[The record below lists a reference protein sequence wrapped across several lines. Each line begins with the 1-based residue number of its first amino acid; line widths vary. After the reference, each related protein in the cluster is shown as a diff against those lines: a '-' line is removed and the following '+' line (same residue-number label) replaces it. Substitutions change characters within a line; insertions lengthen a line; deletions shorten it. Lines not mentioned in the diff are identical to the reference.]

1 MKYQLGILG
10 LGKMGSSILSGII
23 KSKIYQKEEVLLFDV
38 NDELKQKYSDLG
50 YKFSDSEQSL
60 IDNVEM
66 LILAIKPQMFKVL
79 NNLKIN
85 NDLVVISIAAGKTIK
100 DLEEIFGKQQFIR
113 VMPNT
118 PSLISYGATA
128 ITKSANVLEETF
140 NKAKN
145 IFESIGVVEE
155 IDESLMN
162 EIIPVNGSMPA
173 FLYYFVEAY
182 IDDATSCGIPY
193 ESAKRLACEAVI
205 GSAKMILETGK
216 PIKELINDVCSPGGA
231 TLEGLRVLKENN
243 FQEIIKESNK
253 ACIKR
258 AYELS
263 NK

>member
-38 NDELKQKYSDLG
+38 NDELKKKYSDLG
-50 YKFSDSEQSL
+50 YKFSDSEQAL

-128 ITKSANVLEETF
+128 ITKSNNVLEETF

-216 PIKELINDVCSPGGA
+216 PIEELINDVCSPGGA

>member
-23 KSKIYQKEEVLLFDV
+23 KSKIYQKEEILLFDI
-38 NDELKQKYSDLG
+38 NDEIKKKYTDLG
-50 YKFSDSEQSL
+50 YQFSESEQSL

-66 LILAIKPQMFKVL
+66 IILAIKPQMFKIL
-79 NNLKIN
+79 NNLKIKD
-85 NDLVVISIAAGKTIK
+85 DLVVISIAAGKTIE

-128 ITKSANVLEETF
+128 ITKSENVLEETF
-140 NKAKN
+140 KKAKN
-145 IFESIGVVEE
+145 IFSSIGIVEE

-182 IDDATSCGIPY
+182 IDDATSYGIPY
-193 ESAKRLACEAVI
+193 ETAKHLACEAVI

-216 PIKELINDVCSPGGA
+216 QIEELINDVCSPGGA

>member
-38 NDELKQKYSDLG
+38 NDELKKKYSDLG
-50 YKFSDSEQSL
+50 YKFSDSEQAL

-216 PIKELINDVCSPGGA
+216 PIEELINDVCSPGGA

>member
-23 KSKIYQKEEVLLFDV
+23 KSKIYQKEEILLFDV
-38 NDELKQKYSDLG
+38 NDEIKKKYTELG
-50 YKFSDSEQSL
+50 YIFSESEQAL

-66 LILAIKPQMFKVL
+66 IILAIKPQMFKVL
-79 NNLKIN
+79 NNLKIKD
-85 NDLVVISIAAGKTIK
+85 DLVVISIAAGKTIK

-118 PSLISYGATA
+118 PSLISNGATA
-128 ITKSANVLEETF
+128 ITKSENVLEETF
-140 NKAKN
+140 KKAKN
-145 IFESIGVVEE
+145 IFSSIGIVEE

-182 IDDATSCGIPY
+182 IDDATSYGIPN
-193 ESAKRLACEAVI
+193 ETAKHLACEAVI

-216 PIKELINDVCSPGGA
+216 PIEELINDVCSPGGA

-263 NK
+263 KK

>member
-10 LGKMGSSILSGII
+10 IGKMGSSILSGII

-38 NDELKQKYSDLG
+38 NDEIKKKYTESG
-50 YKFSDSEQSL
+50 YIFSDNEQAL

-79 NNLKIN
+79 NNLKIKE
-85 NDLVVISIAAGKTIK
+85 DLVVISIAAGKTIE

-118 PSLISYGATA
+118 PSLISFGATA
-128 ITKSANVLEETF
+128 ITKSENVCEETF
-140 NKAKN
+140 KKAKN
-145 IFESIGVVEE
+145 IFSSIGIVEE
-155 IDESLMN
+155 IDETLMN

-182 IDDATSCGIPY
+182 IDDATSYGIPY
-193 ESAKRLACEAVI
+193 ETAKHLACEAVI

-216 PIKELINDVCSPGGA
+216 PIEELINDVCSPGGA

>member
-38 NDELKQKYSDLG
+38 NDELKKKYGDLG

-128 ITKSANVLEETF
+128 ITKSNNVLEETF

-216 PIKELINDVCSPGGA
+216 PIEELINDVCSPGGA

>member
-23 KSKIYQKEEVLLFDV
+23 KSEIYQKEEVLLFDV
-38 NDELKQKYSDLG
+38 NDELKKKYGDLG
-50 YKFSDSEQSL
+50 YKFSDSEQAL

-85 NDLVVISIAAGKTIK
+85 NDLVVISIAAGKTIN

-118 PSLISYGATA
+118 PSLISHGATA
-128 ITKSANVLEETF
+128 ITKSNNVLEETF

-216 PIKELINDVCSPGGA
+216 PIEELINDVCSPGGA

>member
-38 NDELKQKYSDLG
+38 NDELKEKYGDLG

-79 NNLKIN
+79 NDLKIN

-128 ITKSANVLEETF
+128 ITKSNNVLEETF

>member
-38 NDELKQKYSDLG
+38 NDELKKKYSNLG
-50 YKFSDSEQSL
+50 YKFSDSEQAL

-128 ITKSANVLEETF
+128 ITKSNNVLEETF

>member
-23 KSKIYQKEEVLLFDV
+23 KSKIYQKEEILLFDV
-38 NDELKQKYSDLG
+38 NDEIKKKYTELG
-50 YKFSDSEQSL
+50 YIFSESEQAL

-66 LILAIKPQMFKVL
+66 IILAIKPQMFKVL
-79 NNLKIN
+79 NNLKIKD
-85 NDLVVISIAAGKTIK
+85 DLVVISIAAGKTIE

-118 PSLISYGATA
+118 PSLISNGATA
-128 ITKSANVLEETF
+128 ITKSENVLEETF
-140 NKAKN
+140 KKAKN
-145 IFESIGVVEE
+145 IFSSIGIVEE

-182 IDDATSCGIPY
+182 IDDATSYGIPY
-193 ESAKRLACEAVI
+193 ETAKHLACEAVI

-216 PIKELINDVCSPGGA
+216 PIEELINDVCSPGGA

>member
-38 NDELKQKYSDLG
+38 NDELKKKYSDLG
-50 YKFSDSEQSL
+50 YKFSDSEQAL

>member
-38 NDELKQKYSDLG
+38 NDELKKKYSDLG
-50 YKFSDSEQSL
+50 YKFSDSEQAL

-66 LILAIKPQMFKVL
+66 LILAIKPQMVKVL

-128 ITKSANVLEETF
+128 ITKSNNVLEETF

>member
-38 NDELKQKYSDLG
+38 NDEIKKKYTESG
-50 YKFSDSEQSL
+50 YIFSDNEQKI

-79 NNLKIN
+79 NNLKIKD
-85 NDLVVISIAAGKTIK
+85 DLVVISIAAGKTIE

-118 PSLISYGATA
+118 PSLISNGATA
-128 ITKSANVLEETF
+128 ITKSENVLEETF
-140 NKAKN
+140 KKAKN
-145 IFESIGVVEE
+145 IFSSIGIVEE

-182 IDDATSCGIPY
+182 IDDATSYGIPY
-193 ESAKRLACEAVI
+193 ETAKHLACEAVI

-216 PIKELINDVCSPGGA
+216 PIEELINDVCSPGGA

>member
-38 NDELKQKYSDLG
+38 NDELKKKYSDLG

-118 PSLISYGATA
+118 PSLISHGATA
-128 ITKSANVLEETF
+128 ITKSNNVLEETF

>member
-23 KSKIYQKEEVLLFDV
+23 KSKIYQKEEILLFDI
-38 NDELKQKYSDLG
+38 NDEIKKKYTDLG
-50 YKFSDSEQSL
+50 YQFSESEQTL

-79 NNLKIN
+79 NNLKIKD
-85 NDLVVISIAAGKTIK
+85 DLVVISIAAGKTIE

-118 PSLISYGATA
+118 PSLISFGATA
-128 ITKSANVLEETF
+128 ITKSENVLEETF
-140 NKAKN
+140 KKAKN
-145 IFESIGVVEE
+145 IFSSIGIVEE

-182 IDDATSCGIPY
+182 IDDATSYGIPY
-193 ESAKRLACEAVI
+193 ETAKHLACEAVI

-216 PIKELINDVCSPGGA
+216 PIEELINDVCSPGGA

>member
-1 MKYQLGILG
+1 MP
-10 LGKMGSSILSGII
+10 
-23 KSKIYQKEEVLLFDV
+23 QKEEVLLFDV
-38 NDELKQKYSDLG
+38 NDELKKKYGDLG

-128 ITKSANVLEETF
+128 ITKSNNVLEETF

-216 PIKELINDVCSPGGA
+216 PIEELINDVCSPGGA

>member
-38 NDELKQKYSDLG
+38 NDEIKKKYTESG
-50 YKFSDSEQSL
+50 YIFSDNEQTL

-66 LILAIKPQMFKVL
+66 LILAVKPQMFKVL
-79 NNLKIN
+79 NNLKIKD
-85 NDLVVISIAAGKTIK
+85 DLVVISIAAGKTIE

-118 PSLISYGATA
+118 PSLISNGATA
-128 ITKSANVLEETF
+128 ITKSENVLEETF
-140 NKAKN
+140 KKAKN
-145 IFESIGVVEE
+145 IFSSIGIVEE

-182 IDDATSCGIPY
+182 IDDATSYGIPY
-193 ESAKRLACEAVI
+193 ETAKHLACEAVI

-216 PIKELINDVCSPGGA
+216 PIEELINDVCSPGGA

>member
-38 NDELKQKYSDLG
+38 NDELKKKYGDLG

-216 PIKELINDVCSPGGA
+216 PIEELINDVCSPGGA

>member
-23 KSKIYQKEEVLLFDV
+23 KSEIYQKEEVLLFDV
-38 NDELKQKYSDLG
+38 NDELKKKYGDLG
-50 YKFSDSEQSL
+50 YKFSDSEQAL

-85 NDLVVISIAAGKTIK
+85 NDLVVISIAAGKTIN

-118 PSLISYGATA
+118 PSLISHGATA
-128 ITKSANVLEETF
+128 ITKSNNVLEETF

>member
-38 NDELKQKYSDLG
+38 NDELKKKYSDLG

-79 NNLKIN
+79 NDLKIN

-128 ITKSANVLEETF
+128 ITKSNNVLEETF

>member
-38 NDELKQKYSDLG
+38 NDELKKKYGDLG

-118 PSLISYGATA
+118 PSLISHGATA

-216 PIKELINDVCSPGGA
+216 PIEELINDVCSPGGA

>member
-38 NDELKQKYSDLG
+38 NDELKKKYSDLG
-50 YKFSDSEQSL
+50 YKFSDSEQAL

-118 PSLISYGATA
+118 PSLISHGATA

-216 PIKELINDVCSPGGA
+216 PIEELINDVCSPGGA

>member
-23 KSKIYQKEEVLLFDV
+23 KSEIYQKEEILLFDV
-38 NDELKQKYSDLG
+38 NDEIKKKYTDLG
-50 YKFSDSEQSL
+50 YIFSDNEQTL

-66 LILAIKPQMFKVL
+66 IILAIKPQMFKVL
-79 NNLKIN
+79 NNLKIKD
-85 NDLVVISIAAGKTIK
+85 DLVVISIAAGKTIK

-140 NKAKN
+140 KKAKN
-145 IFESIGVVEE
+145 IFSSIGIVEE

-173 FLYYFVEAY
+173 YLYYFVEAY
-182 IDDATSCGIPY
+182 IDDATLYGIPY
-193 ESAKRLACEAVI
+193 ETAKRLACEAII

-216 PIKELINDVCSPGGA
+216 PIDELINDVCSPGGA

-243 FQEIIKESNK
+243 FQEIIKKSNK

>member
-23 KSKIYQKEEVLLFDV
+23 KSEIYQKEEILLFDV
-38 NDELKQKYSDLG
+38 NDEIKKKYTDLG
-50 YKFSDSEQSL
+50 YQFSDNEQTL

-66 LILAIKPQMFKVL
+66 IILAIKPQMFKVL

-85 NDLVVISIAAGKTIK
+85 DDLVVISIAAGKTIK

-128 ITKSANVLEETF
+128 ITKSGNVLEETF
-140 NKAKN
+140 KKAKN
-145 IFESIGVVEE
+145 IFSSIGVVEE

-182 IDDATSCGIPY
+182 IDDATSYGIPY
-193 ESAKRLACEAVI
+193 ETAKRLACEAII

-216 PIKELINDVCSPGGA
+216 PIDELINDVCSPGGA

-243 FQEIIKESNK
+243 FQEIIKKSNK

>member
-38 NDELKQKYSDLG
+38 NDELKKKYSDLG

>member
-38 NDELKQKYSDLG
+38 NDELKKKYGDLG
-50 YKFSDSEQSL
+50 YKFSDSEQAL

-85 NDLVVISIAAGKTIK
+85 NDLVVISIAAGKTIN

-118 PSLISYGATA
+118 PSLISHGATA
-128 ITKSANVLEETF
+128 ITKSNNVLEETF

>member
-38 NDELKQKYSDLG
+38 NDELKKKYSDLG

-128 ITKSANVLEETF
+128 ITKSNNVLEETF

>member
-38 NDELKQKYSDLG
+38 NDELKKKYSDLG
-50 YKFSDSEQSL
+50 YKFSDSEQAL

-216 PIKELINDVCSPGGA
+216 PIRELINDVCSPGGA

>member
-23 KSKIYQKEEVLLFDV
+23 KSEIYQKEDILLFDV
-38 NDELKQKYSDLG
+38 NEEVKKKYTESG
-50 YKFSDSEQSL
+50 YIFSDSEQML
-60 IDNVEM
+60 IDQVEM
-66 LILAIKPQMFKVL
+66 LILAIKPQMFNVL
-79 NNLKIN
+79 KDLKIT
-85 NDLVVISIAAGKTIK
+85 NDLVVISIAAGKTID

-118 PSLISYGATA
+118 PSLISFGASA
-128 ITKSANVLEETF
+128 ISKSKNVTEENF
-140 NKAKN
+140 KIVKN
-145 IFESIGVVEE
+145 IFASIGVVEE
-155 IDESLMN
+155 IDESFMN

-173 FLYYFVEAY
+173 FLYYFVDAY
-182 IDDATSCGIPY
+182 IKDAVSYGIAY
-193 ESAKRLACEAVI
+193 DVAKHLACEAVI

-216 PIKELINDVCSPGGA
+216 PIDELINDVCSPAGA

-243 FQEIIKESNK
+243 FQEIIKESNQ

-263 NK
+263 KK

>member
-23 KSKIYQKEEVLLFDV
+23 KSEIYQKEEVLLFDV
-38 NDELKQKYSDLG
+38 NDELKKKYSDLG

-85 NDLVVISIAAGKTIK
+85 NDLVVISIAAGKTIN

-118 PSLISYGATA
+118 PSLISHGATA
-128 ITKSANVLEETF
+128 ITKSNNVLEETF

>member
-38 NDELKQKYSDLG
+38 NDELKKKYSDLG

-128 ITKSANVLEETF
+128 ITKSNNVLEETF

-216 PIKELINDVCSPGGA
+216 PIEELINDVCSPGGA

>member
-38 NDELKQKYSDLG
+38 NDEIKKKYTESG
-50 YKFSDSEQSL
+50 YIFSDNEQAL

-66 LILAIKPQMFKVL
+66 IILAIKPQMFKVL
-79 NNLKIN
+79 NNLKIKD
-85 NDLVVISIAAGKTIK
+85 DLVVISIAAGKTIE

-118 PSLISYGATA
+118 PSLISNGATA
-128 ITKSANVLEETF
+128 ITKSENVLEETF
-140 NKAKN
+140 KKAKN
-145 IFESIGVVEE
+145 IFSSIGIVEE

-182 IDDATSCGIPY
+182 IDDATSYGIPY
-193 ESAKRLACEAVI
+193 ETAKHLACEAVI

-216 PIKELINDVCSPGGA
+216 PIEELINDVCSPGGA
-231 TLEGLRVLKENN
+231 TLDGLRVLKENN

>member
-38 NDELKQKYSDLG
+38 NDELKKKYSDLG

-118 PSLISYGATA
+118 PSLISHGATA

>member
-23 KSKIYQKEEVLLFDV
+23 KSEIYQKEDILLFDV
-38 NDELKQKYSDLG
+38 NEELKKKYSDLG
-50 YKFSDSEQSL
+50 YIFTDNEQSL

-66 LILAIKPQMFKVL
+66 LILAIKPQMFKDL

-128 ITKSANVLEETF
+128 ITKSDNVLEETF

-145 IFESIGVVEE
+145 IFESIGIVEE
-155 IDESLMN
+155 IEETLMN

-182 IDDATSCGIPY
+182 IEDAVSYGIPY
-193 ESAKRLACEAVI
+193 ESAKHLACEAVI
-205 GSAKMILETGK
+205 GSAKMILEAGK
-216 PIKELINDVCSPGGA
+216 PIDELINDVCSPGGA

-243 FQEIIKESNK
+243 FQEIIKKSNK

>member
-38 NDELKQKYSDLG
+38 NDELKKKYGDLG

>member
-23 KSKIYQKEEVLLFDV
+23 KSKIYQKEEILLFDV
-38 NDELKQKYSDLG
+38 NDEIKKKYTELG
-50 YKFSDSEQSL
+50 YIFSDNEQTL

-79 NNLKIN
+79 NNLKIKD
-85 NDLVVISIAAGKTIK
+85 DLVVISIAAGKTIK

-128 ITKSANVLEETF
+128 ITKSENVLEETF
-140 NKAKN
+140 KKAKN
-145 IFESIGVVEE
+145 IFSSIGIVEE

-182 IDDATSCGIPY
+182 IDDATSYGIPY
-193 ESAKRLACEAVI
+193 ETAKHLACEAVI

-216 PIKELINDVCSPGGA
+216 PIEELINDVCSPGGA

-243 FQEIIKESNK
+243 FQEIIKKSNK

>member
-23 KSKIYQKEEVLLFDV
+23 KSKIYQNEEVLLFDV
-38 NDELKQKYSDLG
+38 NDELKKKYGDLG